1 MTIHWACGLDISKIM
16 TYEIPQRFGQTQLA
30 ARKMFIA
37 WYDIQIQNHQTQ
49 THEYHQWS
57 SPWFSWF
64 KSYYIFVHQKTALLF
79 LARERVRIPFLV
91 LQSLF
96 YEVFL
101 DHGLPKKKESAES
114 DLGHV
119 FQDKFGIGFINQ
131 TVDEEKSGSPVDIGR
146 WYTILFFVGFH
157 VWQCRRI
164 PFSKFLQL
172 MRETCL
178 LQHKG
183 FLRVL
188 LHP

>member
-1 MTIHWACGLDISKIM
+1 M
-16 TYEIPQRFGQTQLA
+16 TYKFKTTKPKPTNITNEAAHDFNDSKATRFLFTKKQ
-30 ARKMFIA
+30 
-37 WYDIQIQNHQTQ
+37 H
-49 THEYHQWS
+49 
-57 SPWFSWF
+57 
-64 KSYYIFVHQKTALLF
+64 YIFWREKGLGFLF
-79 LARERVRIPFLV
+79 LCFSHCSMRSFWITACRR
-91 LQSLF
+91 
-96 YEVFL
+96 
-101 DHGLPKKKESAES
+101 KKNH
-114 DLGHV
+114 LGHV

-131 TVDEEKSGSPVDIGR
+131 TVDEEKSGSPVDIGT